1 MKKGTSKKNV
11 SKQIAFTAVFAA
23 LCFVGTYVTTVPMAV
38 GNVNFGDVF
47 VLLAGWFLGPLYG
60 AVAAGVGSCLADV
73 ISGYVIYAPATF
85 IIKAFD
91 AFVSYLVWTFL
102 KKVIK
107 NEKLDFLPRVLAALV
122 GEVWMIAGYF
132 LFEGVFMVG
141 FAGALANIPFNSI
154 QGSVCLVGA
163 TLLTAALYPVKQIK
177 SYFPLLS
184 DPSKNPL
191 ARKQGA

>member
-1 MKKGTSKKNV
+1 MKKAAFSKNL

-23 LCFVGTYVTTVPMAV
+23 LCFVGTYITTVPLAV

-60 AVAAGVGSCLADV
+60 ALAAGVGSVLADV
-73 ISGYVIYAPATF
+73 ISGYAIYAPATF
-85 IIKAFD
+85 LIKAFD
-91 AFVSYLVWTFL
+91 AFIAYLVWTFL
-102 KKVIK
+102 KKLIK
-107 NEKLDFLPRVLAALV
+107 NEKLDFLPRVFAAIV
-122 GEVWMIAGYF
+122 GEAWMIAGYF
-132 LFEGVFMVG
+132 LFEGIFLVG

-177 SYFPLLS
+177 SYFPLLA

-191 ARKQGA
+191 VRGQGA